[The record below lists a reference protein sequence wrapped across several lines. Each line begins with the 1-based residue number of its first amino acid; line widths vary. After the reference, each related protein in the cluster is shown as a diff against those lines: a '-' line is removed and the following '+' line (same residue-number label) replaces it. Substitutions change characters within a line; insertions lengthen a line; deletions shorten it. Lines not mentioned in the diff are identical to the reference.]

1 MAHHRNLRKTN
12 RNKAFTL
19 IELLVVIAV
28 ICSLAALLMPAL
40 KAAKYSAYK
49 AQCASN
55 LRQIAMLRVQWSA
68 DNNQVVAPEPSK
80 IWWPRDYNPYLPP
93 SLQAVNSYLNPD
105 SIRGL
110 WLCMSAKL
118 GMVPFS
124 PNWNY
129 GSYGFWSFYV
139 SNSNVGG
146 TFGNIGAVRQDT
158 VANPATLGLYCC
170 SWLTSLTP
178 PGVVQVSNMGGGAP
192 NSYWHSGLRNFLYL
206 DNHVQALSYAT
217 ATNSPA
223 GCPTRD
229 LFCVILK

>member
-93 SLQAVNSYLNPD
+93 SLQAVNSCL
-105 SIRGL
+105 
-110 WLCMSAKL
+110 A
-118 GMVPFS
+118 
-124 PNWNY
+124 
-129 GSYGFWSFYV
+129 
-139 SNSNVGG
+139 
-146 TFGNIGAVRQDT
+146 A
-158 VANPATLGLYCC
+158 
-170 SWLTSLTP
+170 
-178 PGVVQVSNMGGGAP
+178 
-192 NSYWHSGLRNFLYL
+192 
-206 DNHVQALSYAT
+206 
-217 ATNSPA
+217 
-223 GCPTRD
+223 
-229 LFCVILK
+229 